1 MKGYYH
7 SRETFGTVDGKG
19 IRYVLFL
26 AGCNLQCA
34 FCHNPDTWKQGN
46 RLIDSKEVLHEV
58 EEYRSFYEA
67 SGGGITVSGGE
78 PLLQPD
84 FVAELFCLCQ
94 EHKIS
99 TTLDTSGSCTKAAI
113 MKVLPYTDHVLFS
126 LKAGTDSLHKNLTA
140 GNSNKDIIDNL
151 RIIAKR
157 KPVTLR
163 YVILPGITDTPLE
176 IAALIQTI
184 KSLDAIDLTVDILP
198 YHKMGISKWQELAM
212 PYLLENISTPT
223 VEEITAVKNKLKVAG
238 IRLAH

>member
-34 FCHNPDTWKQGN
+34 FCHNPDTWKRGN
-46 RLIDSKEVLHEV
+46 RLIDSEEVLHEV

-84 FVAELFCLCQ
+84 FVAELFQLCQ
-94 EHKIS
+94 ENKIS
-99 TTLDTSGSCTKAAI
+99 TTLDTSGSGTKAAI
-113 MKVLPYTDHVLFS
+113 MKVLPYTEHVLFS
-126 LKAGTDSLHKNLTA
+126 LKAGTDSLHKKLTA
-140 GNSNKDIIDNL
+140 GNSNKNIIENL
-151 RIIAKR
+151 KIIAKR

-163 YVILPGITDTPLE
+163 YVILPGITDSALE
-176 IAALIQTI
+176 IAALIKI
-184 KSLDAIDLTVDILP
+184 IHSLEAIDLAVDILP
-198 YHKMGISKWQELAM
+198 YHKMGISKWKELGM
-212 PYLLENISTPT
+212 KYLLADVNTPT
-223 VEEITAVKNKLKVAG
+223 AHEIMAVKDKIKASG
-238 IRLAH
+238 IKLAH